1 MKRSIPSRLI
11 LMDLLSAV
19 YWFDEALQEQLS
31 ARGWARLTRAQSL
44 VLMNIAMG
52 IQRATEIAKNIGV
65 SRQAM
70 SQMLAEMQA
79 RELVAIEADPTDR
92 RAQLVVFSLT
102 SAAIR
107 DDAVQ
112 ILSALETELSKR
124 IGTRKFLG
132 LREALASDWGRSG
145 RNMSGRRLRK
155 EDQPG

>member
-1 MKRSIPSRLI
+1 
-11 LMDLLSAV
+11 MDLLRAV

-31 ARGWARLTRAQSL
+31 ARGWVRLTRAQSL

-52 IQRATEIAKNIGV
+52 IHRATEIAKNIGV

-92 RAQLVVFSLT
+92 RAQLVVYSQT

-112 ILSALETELSKR
+112 ILSVLETELSKR
-124 IGTRKFLG
+124 IGTRRFLG
-132 LREALASDWGRSG
+132 LREALVSDWGRSG
-145 RNMSGRRLRK
+145 AKVSGRRLNRD
-155 EDQPG
+155 EDEPA

>member
-1 MKRSIPSRLI
+1 
-11 LMDLLSAV
+11 MDLLSAV

-31 ARGWARLTRAQSL
+31 GRGWAPLTRAQSL

-70 SQMLAEMQA
+70 SQMLAEMQS

-92 RAQLVVFSLT
+92 RAQRIVFSLT

-112 ILSALETELSKR
+112 ILTALEAELSKR
-124 IGTRKFLG
+124 IGASKFLG
-132 LREALASDWGRSG
+132 LREALASDWGPSG
-145 RNMSGRRLRK
+145 RNLSHRRLRK
-155 EDQPG
+155 EGRLG